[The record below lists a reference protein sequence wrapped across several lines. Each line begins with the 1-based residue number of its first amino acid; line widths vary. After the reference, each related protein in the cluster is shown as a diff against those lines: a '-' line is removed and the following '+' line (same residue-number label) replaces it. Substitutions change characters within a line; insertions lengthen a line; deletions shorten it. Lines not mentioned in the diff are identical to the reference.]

1 MLARLEIFR
10 LKPLFFHSSI
20 FSFFILEIEY
30 FCYGFGMKKELQIL
44 LDTPRLILRLPTE
57 ADSVQFQ
64 DFDER
69 NIGHLS
75 PWRSATGETPI
86 DHRTQLTKW
95 EQEFKEGKSIR
106 FLLFL
111 KDNPEGEIIG
121 FCNFSQIFRGPF
133 QACYLGYH
141 IDEAFGGKGLMSEAV
156 TKAIDYMFEKQKLH
170 RIMANYMP
178 SNERS
183 ARLLH
188 KLGFVVEGCAKKYLL
203 INGQWED
210 HILTSLTNENWLP

>member
-1 MLARLEIFR
+1 
-10 LKPLFFHSSI
+10 
-20 FSFFILEIEY
+20 
-30 FCYGFGMKKELQIL
+30 MKNELQIL
-44 LDTPRLILRLPTE
+44 LDTSRLILRLPTE
-57 ADSVQFQ
+57 ADSVKFQ

-69 NIGHLS
+69 NVKHLS
-75 PWRSATGETPI
+75 HWRSATGEPAI
-86 DHRTQLTKW
+86 DHKTQLIKW
-95 EQEFKEGKSIR
+95 EQEFMEGRSVR

-111 KDNPEGEIIG
+111 KEDSKNEIVG

-141 IDEAFGGKGLMSEAV
+141 IDETFEGKGLMSEALA
-156 TKAIDYMFEKQKLH
+156 KAIDYMFEKQKLH

-203 INGQWED
+203 INGRWED
-210 HILTSLTNENWLP
+210 HILTSLTNENWVP

>member
-1 MLARLEIFR
+1 MTDQSSKKAT
-10 LKPLFFHSSI
+10 HSPVI
-20 FSFFILEIEY
+20 
-30 FCYGFGMKKELQIL
+30 KTK
-44 LDTPRLILRLPTE
+44 RLILRFPVE
-57 ADSVQFQ
+57 ADSVKFKA
-64 DFDER
+64 FDER
-69 NIGHLS
+69 NMEHLS
-75 PWRSATGETPI
+75 PWRSTTGESKK
-86 DHRTQLTKW
+86 DHKTQIIQW

-111 KDNPEGEIIG
+111 RDNPEGEIVG
-121 FCNFSQIFRGPF
+121 FCNFLQIFRGPF

-141 IDEAFGGKGLMSEAV
+141 IDAAFQGKGFMSESVA
-156 TKAIDYMFEKQKLH
+156 KAIEYMFEIQNLH

-188 KLGFVVEGCAKKYLL
+188 KLGFVVEGHAKKYLL

-210 HILTSLTNENWLP
+210 HILTSLINENWQA

>member
-1 MLARLEIFR
+1 MVL
-10 LKPLFFHSSI
+10 LKT
-20 FSFFILEIEY
+20 
-30 FCYGFGMKKELQIL
+30 
-44 LDTPRLILRLPTE
+44 DRLILRLPNE
-57 ADSVQFQ
+57 FDSVPFQ

-69 NIGHLS
+69 NIGHMS
-75 PWRSATGETPI
+75 PWRSVTGEPKI
-86 DHRTQLTKW
+86 DHKTQLIQW
-95 EQEFKEGKSIR
+95 EQEFKEGKSVR

-111 KDNPEGEIIG
+111 RDNPEGEIIG

-141 IDEAFGGKGLMSEAV
+141 IDAAFQGKGLMSEAV
-156 TKAIDYMFEKQKLH
+156 AKAIEYMFETQKLH

-188 KLGFVVEGCAKKYLL
+188 RLGFVVEGHAKKYLL

-210 HILTSLTNENWLP
+210 HILTSLINEHWRAV

>member
-1 MLARLEIFR
+1 
-10 LKPLFFHSSI
+10 
-20 FSFFILEIEY
+20 
-30 FCYGFGMKKELQIL
+30 MKDKRQIL
-44 LDTPRLILRLPTE
+44 LNTPRLILRLPNENDIT
-57 ADSVQFQ
+57 QFQ
-64 DFDER
+64 AFDER
-69 NIGHLS
+69 NRGHMS
-75 PWRSATGETPI
+75 PWRSATGKQEK
-86 DHRTQLTKW
+86 DLKDQLIEW

-111 KDNPEGEIIG
+111 KEDPEGGIIG

-141 IDEAFGGKGLMSEAV
+141 IDAAFQGKGLMSEAV
-156 TKAIDYMFEKQKLH
+156 TKATKYMFEIQNLH

-188 KLGFVVEGCAKKYLL
+188 KLGFVIEGHAKQYLL

-210 HILTSLTNENWLP
+210 HILTSLTNENWVP

>member
-1 MLARLEIFR
+1 MTDKSINKAT
-10 LKPLFFHSSI
+10 HSPVI
-20 FSFFILEIEY
+20 KTE
-30 FCYGFGMKKELQIL
+30 
-44 LDTPRLILRLPTE
+44 RLILRFPVE
-57 ADSVQFQ
+57 ADSIKFKA
-64 DFDER
+64 FDER
-69 NIGHLS
+69 NMEHLS
-75 PWRSATGETPI
+75 PWRSTTGESKK
-86 DHRTQLTKW
+86 DHKSQIIQW
-95 EQEFKEGKSIR
+95 NQEFKEGKSVR

-111 KDNPEGEIIG
+111 KDNPESEIIG

-141 IDEAFGGKGLMSEAV
+141 IHKDFERKGLMSEAV
-156 TKAIDYMFEKQKLH
+156 AKAIEYMFEQQKLH

-188 KLGFVVEGCAKKYLL
+188 KFGFVVEGRAKKYLL

-210 HILTSLTNENWLP
+210 HILTSLTNENWRA

>member
-1 MLARLEIFR
+1 
-10 LKPLFFHSSI
+10 
-20 FSFFILEIEY
+20 
-30 FCYGFGMKKELQIL
+30 MKKELPIL
-44 LDTPRLILRLPTE
+44 LDTPRLILRLLCE
-57 ADSVQFQ
+57 SDAVKLQ
-64 DFDER
+64 DFNER
-69 NIGHLS
+69 NMSHLS
-75 PWRSATGETPI
+75 PWRSATEAPTL
-86 DHRTQLTKW
+86 DSKAQLTKW
-95 EQEFKEGKSIR
+95 EQEFNEGRSIR
-106 FLLFL
+106 FALFL
-111 KDNPEGEIIG
+111 KEAPEGEIVG

-141 IDEAFGGKGLMSEAV
+141 IDASFEGKGIMSE
-156 TKAIDYMFEKQKLH
+156 TLEKAINYMFEKQKLH

-210 HILTSLTNENWLP
+210 HTLTSLTNENWAL

>member
-1 MLARLEIFR
+1 MENN
-10 LKPLFFHSSI
+10 
-20 FSFFILEIEY
+20 
-30 FCYGFGMKKELQIL
+30 LQIL
-44 LDTPRLILRLPTE
+44 LNTPRLILRLPNE
-57 ADSVQFQ
+57 NDSVQFQ
-64 DFDER
+64 DFEER
-69 NIGHLS
+69 NIGHMS
-75 PWRSATGETPI
+75 PWRSATGEQRK
-86 DHRTQLTKW
+86 DHKAQLIQW

-111 KDNPEGEIIG
+111 KENPEGAIIG

-141 IDEAFGGKGLMSEAV
+141 IDSTFQGKGLMSEAV
-156 TKAIDYMFEKQKLH
+156 TKATEYMFEIQNLH

-188 KLGFVVEGCAKKYLL
+188 KLGFVVEGHAKKYLL
-203 INGQWED
+203 INGRWED
-210 HILTSLTNENWLP
+210 HILTSLTNENWAP

>member
-1 MLARLEIFR
+1 
-10 LKPLFFHSSI
+10 
-20 FSFFILEIEY
+20 
-30 FCYGFGMKKELQIL
+30 MKKELQII
-44 LDTPRLILRLPTE
+44 LDTPRLILRLPSE
-57 ADSVQFQ
+57 ADSVKFQ

-69 NIGHLS
+69 NMSHMS
-75 PWRSATGETPI
+75 PWRSATGEPAI
-86 DHRTQLTKW
+86 DHKTQLIKW
-95 EQEFKEGKSIR
+95 EQEFKEGRSIR

-111 KDNPEGEIIG
+111 KEDPEGEIIG
-121 FCNFSQIFRGPF
+121 FCNFSQIFGGPF

-141 IDEAFGGKGLMSEAV
+141 IDATLEGKGLMSEAV
-156 TKAIDYMFEKQKLH
+156 AKATEYMFETQNLH

-188 KLGFVVEGCAKKYLL
+188 KLGFVIEGHAKKYLL

-210 HILTSLTNENWLP
+210 HILTSLTNENWHA